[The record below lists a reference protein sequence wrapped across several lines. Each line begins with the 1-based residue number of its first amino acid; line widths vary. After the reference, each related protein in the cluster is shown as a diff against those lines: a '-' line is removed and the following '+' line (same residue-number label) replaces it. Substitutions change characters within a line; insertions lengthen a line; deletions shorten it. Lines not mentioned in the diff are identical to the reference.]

1 MSERRR
7 DGGAITVLTGL
18 ALGLAAVI
26 LLGLQTGVLQG
37 FVDGWNARADDPPV
51 VERTR

>member
-1 MSERRR
+1 MSDRRRR

-26 LLGLQTGVLQG
+26 LLGLQTGLLQG
-37 FVDGWNARADDPPV
+37 FVDGWNSRGDPPV
-51 VERTR
+51 VERTK